1 MLVRP
6 AHNETFRVSVAQ
18 ISVLS
23 TRTCSRG
30 QARLVPP
37 SAPEASRAVRE
48 VSTRKRGAALMNDT
62 ETSLRLMV
70 ILVQADSDSFDTS
83 ATASRYAAEGVD
95 ITLVTAA
102 GGQRRW
108 SASAREPRPP
118 RGIVSSSCARRTHA
132 TGIRAARV
140 DPTRC
145 PSCTTQRRAT
155 RSRHASAHASPSRA
169 TCTIERSVSSTAD
182 ERSKATCSKD
192 CGSTTLTSQ
201 SLRERTD
208 WTYRPRENPGRPGEQ
223 TMTTLQG

>member
-30 QARLVPP
+30 QARLVPL

-118 RGIVSSSCARRTHA
+118 RGIVRSSCARRTHA

-145 PSCTTQRRAT
+145 PSCTTQRRAA
-155 RSRHASAHASPSRA
+155 RSRHASAQASLSQP
-169 TCTIERSVSSTAD
+169 TPTIERSVSSTAD
-182 ERSKATCSKD
+182 ERSKATCSKVYASEPLSPP
-192 CGSTTLTSQ
+192 GW
-201 SLRERTD
+201 RERTR
-208 WTYRPRENPGRPGEQ
+208 WPFQVRANGGEQ
-223 TMTTLQG
+223 ENEL